1 MKILVINGTP
11 RKYGRTRIA
20 ANYIAENYA
29 TDYVD
34 LSTFDLPIFN
44 GEDAQGELTSVKEL
58 RNLAKKADAF
68 VLTSPEYHNGM
79 SGALKNALDF
89 LGGSQFKHKPTALL
103 AVAGG
108 GKGGMNALQNMRI
121 VTRGVYA
128 NTIPKQLIL
137 DPPGFNPE
145 TKTVNEK
152 SKEQIDG
159 LMNELIMY
167 TKAYIDVI
175 KPQMEEK

>member
-20 ANYIAENYA
+20 ANYIAEKYA

-44 GEDAQGELTSVKEL
+44 GEDAQGELASVKKL
-58 RNLAKKADAF
+58 RNVAMEADAF

-89 LGGSQFKHKPTALL
+89 LGGSHFKHKPTALL

-137 DPPGFNPE
+137 DPPGFDPE
-145 TKTVNEK
+145 TKTLNEK
-152 SKEQIDG
+152 SKQQVDG
-159 LMNELIMY
+159 LMNELMMY
-167 TKAYIDVI
+167 TKAYIEVI
-175 KPQMEEK
+175 KPQMGE

>member
-1 MKILVINGTP
+1 MKLLVINGTP
-11 RKYGRTRIA
+11 RKYGRTRMA
-20 ANYIAENYA
+20 ANYIAEKYE
-29 TDYVD
+29 TEYVD
-34 LSTFDLPIFN
+34 LSTFELPLFN
-44 GEDAQGELTSVKEL
+44 GESEQENLESVKQL
-58 RNLAKKADAF
+58 RKLAMDADGF

-89 LGGSQFKHKPTALL
+89 LGGSHFKHKPTALL

-137 DPPGFNPE
+137 DPPGFDPE
-145 TKTVNEK
+145 TKTLNEK
-152 SKEQIDG
+152 SKQQVDG

-167 TKAYIDVI
+167 TKAYIEVI
-175 KPQMEEK
+175 KPQMGE

>member
-20 ANYIAENYA
+20 ANYIVEKYE

-34 LSTFDLPIFN
+34 LATFDLPLFN
-44 GEDAQGELTSVKEL
+44 GEEAQGELSAVKEL
-58 RNLAKKADAF
+58 RKLAMEADAF

-89 LGGSQFKHKPTALL
+89 LGGKQFKHKPTALL

-121 VTRGVYA
+121 VMRGVYA

-137 DPPGFNPE
+137 DPPGFNAE
-145 TKTVNEK
+145 TKTLNEK
-152 SKEQIDG
+152 SKEQVDS
-159 LMNELIMY
+159 LMQELIMY
-167 TKAYIDVI
+167 TKAYIQVI
-175 KPQMEEK
+175 KPQMGEQ